1 MKKGAE
7 YKKEVM
13 GFDQAIFTF
22 LDQCRQNLT
31 HYVEIQKI
39 TAKLQRVRY
48 MELLNQGFNEEQALK
63 LVKDLKPFD
72 VA

>member
-48 MELLNQGFNEEQALK
+48 MELITLNLYFVLSIQLGSSYSTFIG
-63 LVKDLKPFD
+63 
-72 VA
+72 